1 MTKQQTAKP
10 KILTIFGTR
19 PEAIKLFPVVQA
31 LSAHTGLP
39 APPNA
44 RSGFADCRDPSRFRS
59 RPDDGR
65 SDSRRSY
72 RAASIRDRQDT
83 GRNAAAAGGGSGRYG
98 DCHVCR
104 AGCLL
109 STNSGQ
115 SCRGRAAQLQYI
127 SPVAGRGESQDH
139 RNHC

>member
-31 LSAHTGLP
+31 LSAHSGLETLTCVT
-39 APPNA
+39 AQHRQMLDQVLQIA
-44 RSGFADCRDPSRFRS
+44 GI
-59 RPDDGR
+59 RPDFDL
-65 SDSRRSY
+65 DLMT
-72 RAASIRDRQDT
+72 ADQTLDDLT
-83 GRNAAAAGGGSGRYG
+83 
-98 DCHVCR
+98 
-104 AGCLL
+104 
-109 STNSGQ
+109 
-115 SCRGRAAQLQYI
+115 GRAAQLQYI